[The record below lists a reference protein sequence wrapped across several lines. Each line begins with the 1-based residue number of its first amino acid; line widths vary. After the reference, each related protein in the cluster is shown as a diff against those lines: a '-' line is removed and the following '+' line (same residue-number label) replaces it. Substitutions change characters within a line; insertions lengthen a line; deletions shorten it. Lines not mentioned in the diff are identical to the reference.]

1 MSKTYSMLGY
11 AGLLPFILSTCLM
24 LTGLTFFSLDPF
36 MLFTSY
42 SAIILSF
49 LAGTLWGRE
58 SCKVHYLTEDKLLII
73 SNVVS
78 VAAWVAIVVNHLYVS
93 LLILS
98 VGYLVVYLKD
108 RQQWREKTLSD
119 EYIQLR
125 TRLTAVAVLC
135 HLIILGAAIS

>member
-1 MSKTYSMLGY
+1 MSRTYSMLGY
-11 AGLLPFILSTCLM
+11 AGLTPFIFSTGLM
-24 LTGLTFFSLDPF
+24 LMGMTFFSLDPF
-36 MLFTSY
+36 MLFTTY

-58 SCKVHYLTEDKLLII
+58 SCKVHYLTEEKLLVI
-73 SNVVS
+73 SNVLS

-98 VGYLVVYLKD
+98 VGYVVVYLKD
-108 RQQWREKTLSD
+108 RQQWQEKILSD

-125 TRLTAVAVLC
+125 TQLTAVALVC
-135 HLIILGAAIS
+135 HLVIVGDAIL